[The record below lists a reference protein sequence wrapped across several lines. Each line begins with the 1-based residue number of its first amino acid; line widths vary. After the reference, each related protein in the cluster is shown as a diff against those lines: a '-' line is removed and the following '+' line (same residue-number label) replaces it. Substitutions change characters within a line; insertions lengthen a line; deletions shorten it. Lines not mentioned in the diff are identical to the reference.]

1 MKNKILGTVSVA
13 AMAVANVGQAGSP
26 EPFVAVIPPV
36 APVLVSDFNGFYAGA
51 AVTSTNAEL
60 LLEFSDGASGSDTY
74 DYEGVGGAVYA
85 GYNFAPSAVGFFYG
99 GEVAYGM
106 PNASY
111 ADFDSLSLDS
121 LLSVHGRAGYVSGP
135 LMYYATAGFA
145 AGTTDCDAC
154 GGDSTFNETLSGYVI
169 GAGVEYLITDSL
181 SVRGQYEHFDLTGGA
196 HDEGGYVAT
205 TSLTAN
211 VLSVGLNYHF

>member
-1 MKNKILGTVSVA
+1 MNNKMLGTMSLAAMSVA
-13 AMAVANVGQAGSP
+13 NGVMAGSP
-26 EPFVAVIPPV
+26 EPFVPVIPPV
-36 APVLVSDFNGFYAGA
+36 APVLVSDYNGFYAGA
-51 AVTSTNAEL
+51 AVTSTRAAL
-60 LLEFSDGASGSDTY
+60 LHEFSDGGTGSTTY
-74 DYEGVGGAVYA
+74 DLEGVGGSVYA

-106 PNASY
+106 PNATY
-111 ADFDSLSLDS
+111 EDFEPLTLDS

-145 AGTTDCDAC
+145 MGTTDCNDC
-154 GGDSTFNETLSGYVI
+154 GGDPAFNETLRGYVI
-169 GAGVEYLITDSL
+169 GAGVEYMITNSL
-181 SVRGQYEHFDLTGGA
+181 SVRGQYEYFDLTGGT
-196 HDEGGYVAT
+196 HDEGSYTVD